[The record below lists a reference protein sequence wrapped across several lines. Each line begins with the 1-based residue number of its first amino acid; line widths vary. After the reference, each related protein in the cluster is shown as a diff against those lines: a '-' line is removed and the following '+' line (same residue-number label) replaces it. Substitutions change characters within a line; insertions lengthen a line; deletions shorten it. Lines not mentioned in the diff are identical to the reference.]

1 MCGLITS
8 LCVHQTSKRCLPI
21 SLLVGLADAA
31 STSQHGLQALL
42 YYRQV
47 TTRRGAPTAPSSAAA
62 AKVGMAA
69 TNAMRRPDGGKT
81 ALMSGGSCGGR
92 SIQGRGE
99 GKMMGGRQSQTLLKA
114 LVDGTLVGGGGGGG
128 VVGVVLVGGQQGQA
142 ITD

>member
-47 TTRRGAPTAPSSAAA
+47 TTRRGAPAAPSSAAA

-92 SIQGRGE
+92 F
-99 GKMMGGRQSQTLLKA
+99 
-114 LVDGTLVGGGGGGG
+114 
-128 VVGVVLVGGQQGQA
+128 
-142 ITD
+142 